1 MNGGLNLGNFCEIEE
16 FTLWAVLS
24 SNNNRYHNGYK
35 IKMEV
40 DNFATIAK
48 IIKVFISDIYSSI
61 IYSYSNMT
69 LTAIMY

>member
-24 SNNNRYHNGYK
+24 TNNNRYQNGYK

-40 DNFATIAK
+40 DNFATISK

-61 IYSYSNMT
+61 IYSYST
-69 LTAIMY
+69 KTAVMY